1 MIEYVAIVL
10 LSTLQEAQASQEA
23 VPQSYDISETPAWIR
38 KQSVDHLVTLEI
50 ASRKYSAEGKPDL
63 WLVGVSHVA
72 DEQFYSQVESLLD
85 EFDVVLYESVRPDG
99 ARPPANTTPEHAVK
113 STKTSMDFVADL
125 GVKVAE
131 EFGTMPE
138 SIDDIIVD
146 ASLIDRR
153 FSGWVD
159 DASVDAWNRPF
170 ALQVYPEE
178 SAFGLWSYGS
188 DGKIGGEGTDAD
200 LFVKRSV
207 TLKDV
212 FAEGVVE
219 MQEEET
225 VNIQA
230 EFADMLDL
238 EFQLDSLPYEEPN
251 WFCSDLTIGEVN
263 ELLNKKGADTAVIDS
278 LSGATMTAKFSAS
291 LMRLVPMFDA
301 LAGGG
306 VVETVKLLM
315 IELLS
320 MDDSMELSSEMQ
332 PELMEVIIVDRNTEV
347 LKDIGVTLD
356 VVEGV
361 QSIGV
366 LYGAGHMDDFHQR
379 LDILFDYKPAEERWF
394 TAMSV
399 NPTESLLDEK
409 EFRRMKMML
418 RYQMHKA
425 KQAQEQQKT
434 TQGE

>member
-1 MIEYVAIVL
+1 MIEYLVFVVL
-10 LSTLQEAQASQEA
+10 SSLQEAQPTQQVTPHVSDIAD
-23 VPQSYDISETPAWIR
+23 VPSWIR
-38 KQSVDHLVTLEI
+38 KRTDENLAALEI

-72 DEQFYSQVESLLD
+72 DESFYMQIETLLD

-99 ARPPANTTPEHAVK
+99 ARPPVNTSPEHAVK
-113 STKTSMDFVADL
+113 STKTSMEFVANL
-125 GVKVAE
+125 GVRVAE
-131 EFGTMPE
+131 EFGELPE
-138 SIDDIIVD
+138 SIDDIIVG

-153 FSGWVD
+153 FSGWVE

-170 ALQVYPEE
+170 ALQAFPEE
-178 SAFGLWSYGS
+178 SAFGIWSYGS
-188 DGKIGGEGTDAD
+188 DGAIGGEGYAAD

-212 FAEGVVE
+212 FADGVVQT
-219 MQEEET
+219 QEEET

-230 EFADMLDL
+230 EFADMLEL
-238 EFQLDSLPYEEPN
+238 EFQLDALPYEEPN

-263 ELLNKKGADTAVIDS
+263 SLLKDKGADTAVIDS
-278 LSGATMTAKFSAS
+278 LSGATLTAKLSAS
-291 LMRLVPMFDA
+291 LMRLVPMFDS

-306 VVETVKLLM
+306 VIETVKLLM

-320 MDDSMELSSEMQ
+320 MDDSMELSSELQ
-332 PELMEVIIVDRNTEV
+332 PELMEVIIIDRNTEV

-366 LYGAGHMDDFHQR
+366 LYGAGHMDDFHKR
-379 LDILFDYKPAEERWF
+379 LALLFDYEIAEERWF

-399 NPTESLLDEK
+399 NPKESLLDDK
-409 EFRRMKMML
+409 EFRRLKMML
-418 RYQMHKA
+418 RYQMYKA
-425 KQAQEQQKT
+425 KQAQEQKAA

>member
-1 MIEYVAIVL
+1 MFDFMAIVL
-10 LSTLQEAQASQEA
+10 FTALQETQQTQKAATKPSDSE
-23 VPQSYDISETPAWIR
+23 ETPAWIR
-38 KQSVDHLVTLEI
+38 KRSEENLASLEI

-72 DEQFYSQVESLLD
+72 EESFYEQVELLLD

-99 ARPPANTTPEHAVK
+99 ARPPANTSQEHAVK
-113 STKTSMDFVADL
+113 STKTSMEFVADL

-131 EFGTMPE
+131 EFGTLPE
-138 SIDDIIVD
+138 SIDDIIID

-153 FSGWVD
+153 YSGWVE

-170 ALQVYPEE
+170 ALQVFPEE
-178 SAFGLWSYGS
+178 STFGLWSYGS
-188 DGKIGGEGTDAD
+188 DGAIGGEGFAAD

-207 TLKDV
+207 VLKDV
-212 FAEGVVE
+212 FADGVVE
-219 MQEEET
+219 TQEDKN

-230 EFADMLDL
+230 EFADMLEL
-238 EFQLDSLPYEEPN
+238 EFQLDALPYEEPN
-251 WFCSDLTIGEVN
+251 WFCSDLTISEVN

-278 LSGATMTAKFSAS
+278 LSGASLTAKLSAS
-291 LMRLVPMFDA
+291 LMRLVPMFDS

-320 MDDSMELSSEMQ
+320 IEDSMELSSEMQ

-356 VVEGV
+356 VVKDV

-366 LYGAGHMDDFHQR
+366 LYGAGHMNDFHKR
-379 LDILFDYKPAEERWF
+379 LPLLFDYEVAEERWF

-399 NPTESLLDEK
+399 NPNESLLDEK
-409 EFRRMKMML
+409 EFRRLKMML
-418 RYQMHKA
+418 RYQMYKA
-425 KQAQEQQKT
+425 KQAQEQQET

>member
-1 MIEYVAIVL
+1 MFEFIPLALTICMLE
-10 LSTLQEAQASQEA
+10 QEE
-23 VPQSYDISETPAWIR
+23 VPSWIR
-38 KQSVDHLVTLEI
+38 QQTQDNLVSLEI
-50 ASRKYSAEGKPDL
+50 ASRKYCAEGKPDL

-72 DEQFYSQVESLLD
+72 NEAFYADIELLLD
-85 EFDVVLYESVRPDG
+85 DLDVVLYESVRPDG
-99 ARPPANTTPEHAVK
+99 ARPPANTTPEQAVK
-113 STKTSMDFVADL
+113 STKASMEFVADM

-146 ASLIDRR
+146 SSLIDRR
-153 FSGWVD
+153 FSGWID

-188 DGKIGGEGTDAD
+188 DGAIGGEGYAAD
-200 LFVKRSV
+200 IFVKRSV

-219 MQEEET
+219 TQADET

-230 EFADMLDL
+230 EFADMLEL

-263 ELLNKKGADTAVIDS
+263 KLLHQKGADTAVIDS
-278 LSGATMTAKFSAS
+278 LSGATITAKFSAS
-291 LMRLVPMFDA
+291 LMRLVPMLDS

-347 LKDIGVTLD
+347 LKDIAVTLEI
-356 VVEGV
+356 VEGV

-379 LDILFDYKPAEERWF
+379 LEILFDYKPTEECWF

-399 NPTESLLDEK
+399 NPSKSLLDEK

-418 RYQMHKA
+418 RYQMYKA
-425 KQAQEQQKT
+425 KQAKEEAVK
-434 TQGE
+434 ESE

>member
-1 MIEYVAIVL
+1 MFEFIPLALTICM
-10 LSTLQEAQASQEA
+10 QEQEEA
-23 VPQSYDISETPAWIR
+23 PSWIR
-38 KQSVDHLVTLEI
+38 QQTQDNLVSLEI
-50 ASRKYSAEGKPDL
+50 ASRKYCAEGKPDL

-72 DEQFYSQVESLLD
+72 NEAFYADIKLLLD
-85 EFDVVLYESVRPDG
+85 ELDVVLYESVRPDG
-99 ARPPANTTPEHAVK
+99 ARPPANTTPEQAVK
-113 STKTSMDFVADL
+113 STKASMEFVADM

-153 FSGWVD
+153 FSGWID

-188 DGKIGGEGTDAD
+188 DGAIGGEGYAAD
-200 LFVKRSV
+200 IFVKRSV

-219 MQEEET
+219 TQADET

-230 EFADMLDL
+230 EFADMLEL

-263 ELLNKKGADTAVIDS
+263 KLLHQKGADTAVIDS
-278 LSGATMTAKFSAS
+278 LSGATITAKFSAS
-291 LMRLVPMFDA
+291 LMRLVPMLDS

-347 LKDIGVTLD
+347 LKDIGVTLEI
-356 VVEGV
+356 VEGV

-379 LDILFDYKPAEERWF
+379 LEILFDYKPTEECWF

-399 NPTESLLDEK
+399 NPSKSLLDEK

-418 RYQMHKA
+418 RYQMYKA
-425 KQAQEQQKT
+425 KQAKEEAVK
-434 TQGE
+434 ESE

>member
-1 MIEYVAIVL
+1 MIDFMAIVL
-10 LSTLQEAQASQEA
+10 LTALQEAQQTQQTATKPSEFE
-23 VPQSYDISETPAWIR
+23 ETPAWIR
-38 KQSVDHLVTLEI
+38 KRSEENLASLEI

-72 DEQFYSQVESLLD
+72 DESFYVQVELLLE
-85 EFDVVLYESVRPDG
+85 EFDIVLYESVRPDG
-99 ARPPANTTPEHAVK
+99 ARPPANTSPEHAVK
-113 STKTSMDFVADL
+113 STKTSMEFVADL

-131 EFGTMPE
+131 EFGTLPE

-153 FSGWVD
+153 YSGWVE

-170 ALQVYPEE
+170 ALQVFPEE

-188 DGKIGGEGTDAD
+188 DGAIGGEGFAAD

-207 TLKDV
+207 DLKDM
-212 FAEGVVE
+212 FADGVVE
-219 MQEEET
+219 TQVDKN

-230 EFADMLDL
+230 EFADMLEL
-238 EFQLDSLPYEEPN
+238 EFQIDALPYEEPN
-251 WFCSDLTIGEVN
+251 WFCSDLTISEVN
-263 ELLNKKGADTAVIDS
+263 DLLNKKGADTAVIDS
-278 LSGATMTAKFSAS
+278 LSGASLTAKLSAS
-291 LMRLVPMFDA
+291 LMRLVPMFDT

-356 VVEGV
+356 IVKDV

-366 LYGAGHMDDFHQR
+366 LYGAGHMNDFHKR
-379 LDILFDYKPAEERWF
+379 LPLLFDYEVVEERWF

-399 NPTESLLDEK
+399 NPNESLLDEK
-409 EFRRMKMML
+409 EFRRLKMML
-418 RYQMHKA
+418 RYQMYKA
-425 KQAQEQQKT
+425 KQVQEQQEA

>member
-1 MIEYVAIVL
+1 MFEFIPLALTICMLE
-10 LSTLQEAQASQEA
+10 QEEA
-23 VPQSYDISETPAWIR
+23 PSWIR
-38 KQSVDHLVTLEI
+38 QQTQDNLVSLEI
-50 ASRKYSAEGKPDL
+50 ASRKYCAEGKPDL

-72 DEQFYSQVESLLD
+72 NEAFYADIKLLLD
-85 EFDVVLYESVRPDG
+85 ELDVVLYESVRPDG
-99 ARPPANTTPEHAVK
+99 ARPPANTTPEQAVK
-113 STKTSMDFVADL
+113 STKASMEFVADM

-146 ASLIDRR
+146 SSLIDRR
-153 FSGWVD
+153 FSGWID

-188 DGKIGGEGTDAD
+188 DGAIGGEGYAAD
-200 LFVKRSV
+200 IFVKRSV

-219 MQEEET
+219 TQADET

-230 EFADMLDL
+230 EFADMLEL

-263 ELLNKKGADTAVIDS
+263 KLLHQKGADTAVIDS
-278 LSGATMTAKFSAS
+278 LSGATITAKFSAS
-291 LMRLVPMFDA
+291 LMRLVPMLDS

-347 LKDIGVTLD
+347 LKDIAVTLEI
-356 VVEGV
+356 VEGV

-379 LDILFDYKPAEERWF
+379 LEILFDYKPTEECWF

-399 NPTESLLDEK
+399 NPSKSLLDEK

-418 RYQMHKA
+418 RYQMYKA
-425 KQAQEQQKT
+425 KQAKEEAVK
-434 TQGE
+434 ESE

>member
-1 MIEYVAIVL
+1 MFEFIPLALTICMLE
-10 LSTLQEAQASQEA
+10 QEEGPS
-23 VPQSYDISETPAWIR
+23 WIR
-38 KQSVDHLVTLEI
+38 QQTQDNLVSLEI

-72 DEQFYSQVESLLD
+72 NEAFYADIKLLLD
-85 EFDVVLYESVRPDG
+85 ELDVVLYESVRPDG
-99 ARPPANTTPEHAVK
+99 ARPPANTTPEQAVK
-113 STKTSMDFVADL
+113 STKASMEFVADM

-153 FSGWVD
+153 FSGWID

-188 DGKIGGEGTDAD
+188 DGAIGGEGYAAD
-200 LFVKRSV
+200 IFVKRSV

-219 MQEEET
+219 TQADET

-230 EFADMLDL
+230 EFADMLEL

-263 ELLNKKGADTAVIDS
+263 KLLHQKGADTAVIDS
-278 LSGATMTAKFSAS
+278 LSGATITAKFSAS
-291 LMRLVPMFDA
+291 LMRLVPMLDS

-347 LKDIGVTLD
+347 LKDIGVTLEI
-356 VVEGV
+356 VEGV

-379 LDILFDYKPAEERWF
+379 LEILFDYKPTEEFWF

-399 NPTESLLDEK
+399 NPSKSLLDEK

-418 RYQMHKA
+418 RYQMYKA
-425 KQAQEQQKT
+425 KQAKEEAVK
-434 TQGE
+434 ESE

>member
-1 MIEYVAIVL
+1 MFEFIPLALTICMLE
-10 LSTLQEAQASQEA
+10 QEEGPS
-23 VPQSYDISETPAWIR
+23 WIR
-38 KQSVDHLVTLEI
+38 QQTQDNLVSLEI

-72 DEQFYSQVESLLD
+72 NEAFYADIKLLLD
-85 EFDVVLYESVRPDG
+85 ELDVVLYESVRPDG
-99 ARPPANTTPEHAVK
+99 ARPPANTTPEQAVK
-113 STKTSMDFVADL
+113 STKASMEFVADM

-153 FSGWVD
+153 FSGWID

-188 DGKIGGEGTDAD
+188 DGAIGGEGYAAD
-200 LFVKRSV
+200 IFVKRSV

-219 MQEEET
+219 TQADET

-230 EFADMLDL
+230 EFADMLELD
-238 EFQLDSLPYEEPN
+238 FQLDSLPYEEPN

-263 ELLNKKGADTAVIDS
+263 KLLHQKGADTAVIDS
-278 LSGATMTAKFSAS
+278 LSGATITAKFSAS
-291 LMRLVPMFDA
+291 LMRLVPMLDS

-347 LKDIGVTLD
+347 LKDIGVTLEI
-356 VVEGV
+356 VEGV

-379 LDILFDYKPAEERWF
+379 LEILFDYKPTEEFWF

-399 NPTESLLDEK
+399 NPSKSLLDEK

-418 RYQMHKA
+418 RYQMYKA
-425 KQAQEQQKT
+425 KQAKEEAVK
-434 TQGE
+434 ESE